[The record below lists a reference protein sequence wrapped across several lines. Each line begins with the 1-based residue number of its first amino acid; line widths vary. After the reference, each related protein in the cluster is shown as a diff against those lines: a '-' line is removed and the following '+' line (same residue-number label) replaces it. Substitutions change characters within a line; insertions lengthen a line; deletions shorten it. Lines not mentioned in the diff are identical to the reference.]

1 MTLHCYSFI
10 GGEFRTESG
19 SFERRNPADGELA
32 AVAELAD
39 AETVD
44 AAVAA
49 AVDAFES
56 WRWSTGFERG
66 HLLRELAR
74 LSLERLD
81 DLATS
86 MTLELGK
93 PLDEARGEV
102 RKFADAMAFYG
113 EEAERIFGET
123 IPNRSNDYLSVVA
136 KEPIGP
142 VAAITPW
149 NYPVELL
156 GWKLGG
162 AIGAGCTMVIK
173 PSEYTP
179 GAAQIVMECVRDA
192 GFPPGV
198 VNVVYGAGEV
208 GAMLAGH
215 PDIAKLAFTGSNATG
230 QKLFSTVQGV
240 TRLTMELG
248 GSCPLLVSKH
258 ADLDLAAAGAVR
270 RAFRN
275 AGQICIAVN
284 RIYVEEPVADAFV
297 ERVVALTDKLT
308 VGDGYADPGADV
320 GPVAMAE
327 IYDRTTAHVDD
338 ARRRGARVLTG
349 EQPHPA
355 GGLFLNPVVVADAP
369 HDSQIMTQ
377 ETFGPAVGIAS
388 CASLDEAVDHA
399 NAVPGG
405 LAAYLYTENLGEA
418 MRYAARLDF
427 GNVGVNTTDAGIINA
442 PYGGRRE
449 SGFGYEH
456 GREGLEGYLQLK
468 HVRIR
473 HSHE

>member
-1 MTLHCYSFI
+1 MTVHCYSFI
-10 GGEFRTESG
+10 GGEFRTETD
-19 SFERRNPADGELA
+19 SFERRNPANGELA

-39 AETVD
+39 AATVD
-44 AAVAA
+44 AAVSA
-49 AVDAFES
+49 AVNAFES

-123 IPNRSNDYLSVVA
+123 IPNRSNDYLSIVA

-179 GAAQIVMECVRDA
+179 GAAQIVMECIRDA

-208 GAMLAGH
+208 GAMLASH

-248 GSCPLLVSKH
+248 GSCPLLVSRH

-308 VGDGYADPGADV
+308 VGDGFADPGADV
-320 GPVAMAE
+320 GPVAMDE
-327 IYDRTTAHVDD
+327 IYERTTAHVDD
-338 ARRRGARVLTG
+338 ARRRGARILTG

-369 HDSQIMTQ
+369 HDSDIMTQ

-388 CASLDEAVDHA
+388 CGSLDEAVEHA

>member
-1 MTLHCYSFI
+1 MTVHCYSFI
-10 GGEFRTESG
+10 GGEFRTEAE
-19 SFERRNPADGELA
+19 SFERRNPANGELA

-39 AETVD
+39 AAAVE

-49 AVDAFES
+49 AVGAFVS

-173 PSEYTP
+173 PSE
-179 GAAQIVMECVRDA
+179 
-192 GFPPGV
+192 
-198 VNVVYGAGEV
+198 
-208 GAMLAGH
+208 
-215 PDIAKLAFTGSNATG
+215 
-230 QKLFSTVQGV
+230 
-240 TRLTMELG
+240 
-248 GSCPLLVSKH
+248 
-258 ADLDLAAAGAVR
+258 
-270 RAFRN
+270 
-275 AGQICIAVN
+275 
-284 RIYVEEPVADAFV
+284 
-297 ERVVALTDKLT
+297 
-308 VGDGYADPGADV
+308 
-320 GPVAMAE
+320 
-327 IYDRTTAHVDD
+327 
-338 ARRRGARVLTG
+338 
-349 EQPHPA
+349 
-355 GGLFLNPVVVADAP
+355 
-369 HDSQIMTQ
+369 
-377 ETFGPAVGIAS
+377 
-388 CASLDEAVDHA
+388 
-399 NAVPGG
+399 
-405 LAAYLYTENLGEA
+405 
-418 MRYAARLDF
+418 
-427 GNVGVNTTDAGIINA
+427 
-442 PYGGRRE
+442 
-449 SGFGYEH
+449 
-456 GREGLEGYLQLK
+456 
-468 HVRIR
+468 
-473 HSHE
+473 

>member
-1 MTLHCYSFI
+1 MTVHCYSFI
-10 GGEFRTESG
+10 GGEFRTEAE
-19 SFERRNPADGELA
+19 SFERRNPVNGELA

-39 AETVD
+39 AAAVE

-49 AVDAFES
+49 AVAAFES

-179 GAAQIVMECVRDA
+179 GAAQILMECVRDA

-215 PDIAKLAFTGSNATG
+215 PDVAKLAFTGSNATG

-308 VGDGYADPGADV
+308 VGDGFADPGADV
-320 GPVAMAE
+320 GPVAMDE
-327 IYDRTTAHVDD
+327 IYQRTTAHVDD
-338 ARRRGARVLTG
+338 ARRRGARILTG
-349 EQPHPA
+349 EQPHPL
-355 GGLFLNPVVVADAP
+355 GGLFLNPVVVADAS
-369 HDSQIMTQ
+369 HDSEIMTQ

-388 CASLDEAVDHA
+388 CTSLDEAVEHA

-418 MRYAARLDF
+418 MRYAALLDF

>member
-1 MTLHCYSFI
+1 V
-10 GGEFRTESG
+10 G
-19 SFERRNPADGELA
+19 
-32 AVAELAD
+32 
-39 AETVD
+39 
-44 AAVAA
+44 
-49 AVDAFES
+49 AFVS

-74 LSLERLD
+74 LSLRRLD

-142 VAAITPW
+142 VAAISPW

-215 PDIAKLAFTGSNATG
+215 PDVAKLAFTGSNATG

-240 TRLTMELG
+240 TRMTMELG

-308 VGDGYADPGADV
+308 VGDGFADPGADV
-320 GPVAMAE
+320 GPVAMDE
-327 IYDRTTAHVDD
+327 IYERTTAHVDD
-338 ARRRGARVLTG
+338 ARRRGARILTG
-349 EQPHPA
+349 EQPHPL

-369 HDSQIMTQ
+369 HDSEIMSQ

-388 CASLDEAVDHA
+388 CTSLDEAVEHA

-418 MRYAARLDF
+418 MRYAALLDF